1 MASHTCSQKLGVYI
15 DIFDIP
21 LSKILSEKCV
31 PPCYSLGIAALT
43 PLKHNTQLAA
53 RFDQAE
59 LNIVNAWEMGPFSRQ
74 PTSASSR
81 LFLTASILDLLFQ
94 RLDSRSENGRLS
106 REVALTETHKWVAI
120 AAGSQ
125 FTVNENG
132 AENEEKSHQQAR
144 DMAYA
149 TWSKAKHMV
158 FENIAAS
165 KSFRLGITL
174 LLFGTILPPTGMN
187 QSRDYEEDA
196 VYALQEGICRLKV
209 LCAEARTYLQG
220 DDARSNI
227 ITPLI
232 GQHQPKAKQ
241 CLFQSLSREAHK
253 NVSELIAAVEW
264 LVEMSQG
271 PAIALYPCR
280 SILVAPSFNDCDT
293 ESTPLKEEIAQG
305 LEVKGLNNRRNSIPV
320 DDAVIARVK
329 AAAQPLTVLWT
340 QGSAEQLVY
349 SALLELAPLVV
360 LMWKSLARLTIATQN
375 MAAGQLTYTEI
386 HQHFQRMLM
395 LVDLWRTTFGTIDYD
410 SAMTLQLSTT
420 ALRRYVIFCATDG
433 DLAVLRF
440 YELSLCL
447 QSHLANQPLSL
458 GNSLRET
465 LELTKTYRNS
475 QRVISAM
482 QISYLASTNHG
493 VSSPGFQ
500 GKDGL
505 KANIGDIRA
514 HPVSATRF

>member
-1 MASHTCSQKLGVYI
+1 
-15 DIFDIP
+15 
-21 LSKILSEKCV
+21 
-31 PPCYSLGIAALT
+31 
-43 PLKHNTQLAA
+43 
-53 RFDQAE
+53 
-59 LNIVNAWEMGPFSRQ
+59 
-74 PTSASSR
+74 
-81 LFLTASILDLLFQ
+81 
-94 RLDSRSENGRLS
+94 
-106 REVALTETHKWVAI
+106 
-120 AAGSQ
+120 
-125 FTVNENG
+125 
-132 AENEEKSHQQAR
+132 
-144 DMAYA
+144 
-149 TWSKAKHMV
+149 
-158 FENIAAS
+158 
-165 KSFRLGITL
+165 
-174 LLFGTILPPTGMN
+174 
-187 QSRDYEEDA
+187 
-196 VYALQEGICRLKV
+196 
-209 LCAEARTYLQG
+209 
-220 DDARSNI
+220 
-227 ITPLI
+227 
-232 GQHQPKAKQ
+232 
-241 CLFQSLSREAHK
+241 
-253 NVSELIAAVEW
+253 
-264 LVEMSQG
+264 
-271 PAIALYPCR
+271 
-280 SILVAPSFNDCDT
+280 
-293 ESTPLKEEIAQG
+293 
-305 LEVKGLNNRRNSIPV
+305 
-320 DDAVIARVK
+320 
-329 AAAQPLTVLWT
+329 
-340 QGSAEQLVY
+340 
-349 SALLELAPLVV
+349 
-360 LMWKSLARLTIATQN
+360 MWKSLARLTIATQN